1 MALRALGPLTLTGLR
16 FAIAALVL
24 SPVAVPAIR
33 RLERGQLAHVAV
45 VAAAGLWGQ
54 MVLIYIGIEHT
65 NGAIAAII
73 VGLEPVL
80 IAAWAAVLLHERFT
94 SRTAAGLGIGLAG
107 SLLVAGVGTSS
118 GASIAGLLCLLGTGI
133 AFSWYT
139 VSSKSFL
146 SWCSPIELTA
156 LISTAGAIWGF
167 APMLAEIAWGSGMEG
182 AGPRT
187 WLMVLYLSVGNS
199 VIAYILWNRAL
210 HGLPAAVVGASLYA
224 QPLLGAGLS
233 WLLLR
238 DPLPATFLPGTLL
251 VMAGVYVAA
260 SARARTAD
268 VIPEPSR
275 SP

>member
-1 MALRALGPLTLTGLR
+1 VALRALGPLTLTGLR

-24 SPVAVPAIR
+24 APVTWPAIR

-54 MVLIYIGIEHT
+54 MVLIYIGINHT

-80 IAAWAAVLLHERFT
+80 IAVWAALLLNERLT
-94 SRTAAGLGIGLAG
+94 PRTAGGLVIGLTG

-118 GASIAGLLCLLGTGI
+118 GASLAGLLCLLGTGV

-139 VSSKSFL
+139 VSSKGFL

-156 LISTAGAIWGF
+156 LISTAGAAWGLL
-167 APMLAEIAWGSGMEG
+167 PMLAELATGNGVDG
-182 AGPRT
+182 ATPRT
-187 WLMVLYLSVGNS
+187 WLMVLYLGVGNS

-238 DPLPATFLPGTLL
+238 DPLPATFVPGTAL
-251 VMAGVYVAA
+251 VLAGVYVAS
-260 SARARTAD
+260 SARSRSAEG
-268 VIPEPSR
+268 VPEPSR